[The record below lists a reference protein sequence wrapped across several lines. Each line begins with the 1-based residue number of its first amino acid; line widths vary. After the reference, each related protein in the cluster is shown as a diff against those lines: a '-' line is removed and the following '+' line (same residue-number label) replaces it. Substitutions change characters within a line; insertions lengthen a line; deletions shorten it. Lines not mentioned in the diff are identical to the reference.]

1 MRHKIVD
8 DANVNVRVDIPAEDL
23 ADLIECARDAV
34 LTIIAAATVAHI
46 FKSMFVQRRPHEV

>member
-34 LTIIAAATVAHI
+34 LTIIAANTAAYI
-46 FKSMFVQRRPHEV
+46 FKQLFTKETP